1 MTVTFMIV
9 RILFNFN
16 KKFIFYIL
24 FSTVRFIF
32 GYALDLDIVDYVL
45 LLIGEPQISVPVS
58 CFSCRSVFLLG
69 ILSLI
74 AATVDLALE
83 FLVWIGAPA
92 TFPRS
97 VLVFHVRSGV
107 LQSCSTGWLVLLLI
121 RISFSPLIF

>member
-45 LLIGEPQISVPVS
+45 LLIGEPQISVPKSLSQSLVFLAAV
-58 CFSCRSVFLLG
+58 CFS
-69 ILSLI
+69 
-74 AATVDLALE
+74 
-83 FLVWIGAPA
+83 
-92 TFPRS
+92 
-97 VLVFHVRSGV
+97 
-107 LQSCSTGWLVLLLI
+107 
-121 RISFSPLIF
+121 